1 MSLASLSDQRVGVL
15 REPYSFVV
23 TVDTQPVLRCT
34 VRRDAFRYAVLVRRA
49 LRQADSIGASAGSL
63 SPKRRLRPRGKIRH

>member
-1 MSLASLSDQRVGVL
+1 MSVASPSDQRVSVQ

-34 VRRDAFRYAVLVRRA
+34 GRHDAVRYAVMVRRA
-49 LRQADSIGASAGSL
+49 LRQADSISAAAGSL
-63 SPKRRLRPRGKIRH
+63 SPKRRLRSRKPLR